1 MANIIPYH
9 GHMYLDLGCSQQLLD
24 YLSTVISFSLE
35 KGDGENTLHVY
46 VDLQPQYQKHK
57 TFLLTK

>member
-1 MANIIPYH
+1 
-9 GHMYLDLGCSQQLLD
+9 MYLDLGCSQQLLD